1 MGCFLNSRAKRTLPF
16 LVKSISQ
23 INSAITAYKVQT
35 INNHQSHLNIVIF
48 QNTNYISAKMK
59 VKEFRIPLHMSVDE
73 YQIAQNWSV
82 NEQSRRET
90 GGGEGVEI
98 RENKPFTGMS
108 FLDGKYTSGQY
119 TYKIYKVETKLPK
132 FLRYDLFSIKT

>member
-1 MGCFLNSRAKRTLPF
+1 
-16 LVKSISQ
+16 
-23 INSAITAYKVQT
+23 
-35 INNHQSHLNIVIF
+35 
-48 QNTNYISAKMK
+48 MK

-119 TYKIYKVETKLPK
+119 TYKIYKVETKMPK
-132 FLRYDLFSIKT
+132 FLRYSFCLFSKVETIISLSNYLFIFKSLSFYV

>member
-1 MGCFLNSRAKRTLPF
+1 
-16 LVKSISQ
+16 
-23 INSAITAYKVQT
+23 
-35 INNHQSHLNIVIF
+35 
-48 QNTNYISAKMK
+48 MK

-98 RENKPFTGMS
+98 RENKPFTGI
-108 FLDGKYTSGQY
+108 LSG
-119 TYKIYKVETKLPK
+119 
-132 FLRYDLFSIKT
+132 

>member
-1 MGCFLNSRAKRTLPF
+1 
-16 LVKSISQ
+16 
-23 INSAITAYKVQT
+23 
-35 INNHQSHLNIVIF
+35 
-48 QNTNYISAKMK
+48 MK

-132 FLRYDLFSIKT
+132 FLRYDLSFDRKNNTSNWFVKQYP

>member
-1 MGCFLNSRAKRTLPF
+1 
-16 LVKSISQ
+16 
-23 INSAITAYKVQT
+23 
-35 INNHQSHLNIVIF
+35 
-48 QNTNYISAKMK
+48 MK

-132 FLRYDLFSIKT
+132 FLRYDLSFDRKININIADVFETISIIQTTIIFNIQNHFSNRYGQRWIGSTRRSLECISIL

>member
-1 MGCFLNSRAKRTLPF
+1 
-16 LVKSISQ
+16 
-23 INSAITAYKVQT
+23 
-35 INNHQSHLNIVIF
+35 
-48 QNTNYISAKMK
+48 MK

-132 FLRYDLFSIKT
+132 FLRYDLLFDKKLILILICFCNYIHNSN